1 MSDAEHLFRKDFWRG
16 VGQGEDDRFGRH
28 AGHHLLGDEA
38 STGEA
43 QHHVRPLERVSEV
56 ACWPVLSK
64 RCLVFVEFPRIQPRF
79 GDNALTVDE
88 RDVGHVHANSHVV
101 VGACNGRRP
110 RPDNDDLEVAQ
121 GFLLEFSGVEQR
133 RCGNDGG
140 AVLVVVHHRN
150 IGGFSDSSFNFKTFW
165 GFDVFKIDA
174 AKRLGNVH
182 DGVDEFLRVFGV
194 NLDVKH
200 VNASEGLQEQAF
212 AFHNRL
218 AGKRTNVAQPK
229 DGRSVGNHRH
239 QVAFGGVA
247 IGVFGSLLDF
257 QARVGHT
264 GRVGQTQLVSRG
276 VWFGGHDLDFPL
288 RFSLVVL
295 KRLLAQHLVFF
306 ARGQGYPHQ
315 KGGEAGFDCCAKL
328 KPS

>member
-1 MSDAEHLFRKDFWRG
+1 M
-16 VGQGEDDRFGRH
+16 
-28 AGHHLLGDEA
+28 
-38 STGEA
+38 
-43 QHHVRPLERVSEV
+43 
-56 ACWPVLSK
+56 
-64 RCLVFVEFPRIQPRF
+64 
-79 GDNALTVDE
+79 
-88 RDVGHVHANSHVV
+88 
-101 VGACNGRRP
+101 
-110 RPDNDDLEVAQ
+110 
-121 GFLLEFSGVEQR
+121 
-133 RCGNDGG
+133 
-140 AVLVVVHHRN
+140 LVVVHHRN

-174 AKRLGNVH
+174 AKGLRDVDH
-182 DGVDEFLRVFGV
+182 GVDEFLRVFGV

-218 AGKRTNVAQPK
+218 AGQCPDVAETE

-264 GRVGQTQLVSRG
+264 GGVGQTQLVSRG
-276 VWFGGHDLDFPL
+276 VWFGGYDLDFSL